1 VSIPLHSTISQV
13 INNVIR
19 IYQNRNEEF
28 MELDPAI
35 QKKRRK
41 AMTRELNELVAEM
54 DAKSDQIYAL
64 YDVNEEFVGR
74 GKEREYNMG
83 EETEDLIRS
92 LAV

>member
-1 VSIPLHSTISQV
+1 
-13 INNVIR
+13 
-19 IYQNRNEEF
+19 

-64 YDVNEEFVGR
+64 YDVNEEFV
-74 GKEREYNMG
+74 EREKEQQRNYEMG
-83 EETEDLIRS
+83 DETEDLIRS
-92 LAV
+92 LTV